1 MRHCRA
7 ILVAILVAILALPGL
22 SAAAEPVE
30 ARDVNVTI
38 AAPGIHEEC
47 QRVEAGQKRRYHWKA
62 SAPVDFNIH
71 YHHGDEVFYPV
82 KRERNFDARS
92 LCVTAARDRQRR
104 VRAVELAEPCPRVRD
119 AESRRAPLLPVRG

>member
-1 MRHCRA
+1 MRCCRA
-7 ILVAILVAILALPGL
+7 IPVAILVAILALPGL

-82 KRERNFDARS
+82 KRERMRGDGGTF
-92 LCVTAARDRQRR
+92 AAKTGEDYCWMWSAKEPAKIEGRI
-104 VRAVELAEPCPRVRD
+104 ELR
-119 AESRRAPLLPVRG
+119 